1 MPTRTTTPDL
11 EANHQH
17 TNNHSLPPPAELIST
32 SRLPPP
38 RRIIQRPN
46 TQRLPPEGQPPPLT
60 QPPPT
65 NILRPPPLPTHLRP
79 PPPVTPAPAP
89 PPQNQS
95 VRISH
100 IIEGLAAIQS
110 NELRDIEEVEHLLER
125 AINTT
130 TSIEQKQILEV
141 KLGFVRT
148 IKTQGEAKLRAAYL
162 FNSVNITVA
171 QLEIRANITSTQLDT
186 RQTQD

>member
-1 MPTRTTTPDL
+1 MPTRTITPDT
-11 EANHQH
+11 EANHLH
-17 TNNHSLPPPAELIST
+17 TNNHSLSPSVELTST

-38 RRIIQRPN
+38 LRVIQRPR
-46 TQRLPPEGQPPPLT
+46 TQRLPPEGQPPQLT
-60 QPPPT
+60 RPPPT
-65 NILRPPPLPTHLRP
+65 NTLRPPPLPTHLRP
-79 PPPVTPAPAP
+79 PPPVTPAPAL

-100 IIEGLAAIQS
+100 IIEGVAAIQS
-110 NELRDIEEVEHLLER
+110 NELREIEEVEHLLER
-125 AINTT
+125 AISSTT
-130 TSIEQKQILEV
+130 TTEQKQILEV

-171 QLEIRANITSTQLDT
+171 QLETRANITTSQLDT